1 MVPPAETQIPWSAIL
16 SAFGRQC
23 ANFENDLCRY
33 IDVDHCILGESART
47 LLFVLLEELKKKDNG
62 RRDEVLIPGYTCY
75 SVAAAVAK
83 ANLKISVYDLD
94 PRTFCA
100 DLDSLE
106 KAISEKTLAV
116 ITQHLFGILTPIDK
130 LKGITHQN
138 GAYLI
143 EDSAQALGRVKKR
156 NGQTRTMG
164 DFGLFSFG
172 RGKPLP
178 IGGGGALVSRS
189 YAEIINKIT
198 FNRNKKGYRNVYYL
212 QPHKSYPT
220 PLYIGYRKCCL

>member
-1 MVPPAETQIPWSAIL
+1 M
-16 SAFGRQC
+16 
-23 ANFENDLCRY
+23 
-33 IDVDHCILGESART
+33 DVGHCILGESART
-47 LLFVLLEELKKKDNG
+47 LLFVLLDELKRKDNG

-94 PRTFCA
+94 PKTFCA
-100 DLDSLE
+100 DIDSLE

-116 ITQHLFGILTPIDK
+116 VTQHLFGILTPIDK
-130 LKGITHQN
+130 LKIITDQN

-143 EDSAQALGRVKKR
+143 EDSAQALGRVEKCSGI
-156 NGQTRTMG
+156 NRTLG
-164 DFGLFSFG
+164 DFVLFSFG

-189 YAEIINKIT
+189 HSEIINKMT
-198 FNRNKKGYRNVYYL
+198 FKQQKKGHRYALLSAVTKIVSKPALYWIPEMLPLGTRRN
-212 QPHKSYPT
+212 S
-220 PLYIGYRKCCL
+220 IRR